1 MCFDPLSRP
10 RLPHCA
16 FLGSEIQR
24 MTHCLWITYTHFS
37 ASKSSESLGV
47 ALATER
53 IISVWGP
60 GSGQESVMKF
70 RLAFATAALSA
81 LLFVPTVFAQ
91 QQDPKL
97 DPDAKTANAPA
108 EPANQENKPTD
119 QSPQPADQRT
129 RPSDSKTT
137 TPPNSTPP
145 TLPPTT
151 APSDEKKDDT
161 SKEPTPSVVQQ
172 PDDSKVKHDGSKND
186 VNAIGNRKV
195 GGRGLGDW
203 YSLEGEIRMG
213 KQYAQEVEATSKLI
227 RDPVITEYVNR
238 IGQNLVRNSDAQ
250 VPFTIKV
257 VDSDEVNAF
266 ALPGGFFYVNSGLIL
281 AADEESELAGVMA
294 HEIAHVAARHATR
307 QMTRAQWANIGT
319 IPLIFVGGGIGYA
332 VRSAAGLG
340 LPLTFLSFS
349 RGFESEADYLGLQY
363 MYKAGYDPN
372 AFVQF
377 FEKIQAKEK
386 KKPGT
391 LAKAFSTHPQTPDR
405 ISKSQEE
412 IARILPARQQ
422 YVVTTSEFDNVK
434 ARLAALENRRK
445 VIDQKDSGKPSLR
458 RTASKDKTTSDK
470 GADDD
475 RPTLKRRD
483 DQNQN

>member
-1 MCFDPLSRP
+1 
-10 RLPHCA
+10 
-16 FLGSEIQR
+16 
-24 MTHCLWITYTHFS
+24 
-37 ASKSSESLGV
+37 
-47 ALATER
+47 
-53 IISVWGP
+53 
-60 GSGQESVMKF
+60 MKF
-70 RLAFATAALSA
+70 RLVLGTAVLSVFMLVGLA
-81 LLFVPTVFAQ
+81 FAQ
-91 QQDPKL
+91 QSDTASNPA
-97 DPDAKTANAPA
+97 PDAASKQTTDKDAPA
-108 EPANQENKPTD
+108 KATAKD
-119 QSPQPADQRT
+119 QGTQTPDTSAT
-129 RPSDSKTT
+129 RGTPSKDSKDSSAKDTSAKT
-137 TPPNSTPP
+137 DDHSPDASTKDAEK
-145 TLPPTT
+145 LPP
-151 APSDEKKDDT
+151 
-161 SKEPTPSVVQQ
+161 VVQQ
-172 PDDSKVKHDGSKND
+172 PDDTNVKHDGSKAD

-203 YSLEGEIRMG
+203 YSLESEMRMG

-227 RDPVITEYVNR
+227 HDPVITEYVNR

-257 VDSDEVNAF
+257 IDSDEVNAF

-349 RGFESEADYLGLQY
+349 RNFESEADYLGLQY

-377 FEKIQAKEK
+377 FEKLQAREK

-405 ISKSQEE
+405 ISRSQEE
-412 IARILPARQQ
+412 IAKILPSRPQ
-422 YVVTTSEFDNVK
+422 YVVTTSEFADVK
-434 ARLAALENRRK
+434 SRLAAVENRRK
-445 VIDQKDSGKPSLR
+445 VVDDKGANKPSLR
-458 RTASKDKTTSDK
+458 RTASTDKSGDK
-470 GADDD
+470 NGDKPDDD
-475 RPTLKRRD
+475 RPTLHRRD
-483 DQNQN
+483 DFN